1 MIKEKNSD
9 LQINTEEKSPIDSE
23 QDKDILPNQVP
34 ETEKSKEKKEKKRV
48 HKKPIAL
55 KDLENKN
62 RLLSLKKKKIQ
73 GTTSEELKTEDISN
87 LLDNETNTIF
97 NRQWNK
103 LEKGLKCNRINQYLH
118 SQEEYSLSDS
128 DKSDLKKLLYNT
140 INKGGLT
147 KNTDVSYNKDEGKII
162 KINTLI
168 FDETKRKFHIKN
180 ETAKKQKSNSKSKS
194 NIERLLKR

>member
-62 RLLSLKKKKIQ
+62 RLLSLKKKKFKEQ
-73 GTTSEELKTEDISN
+73 PV
-87 LLDNETNTIF
+87 
-97 NRQWNK
+97 
-103 LEKGLKCNRINQYLH
+103 
-118 SQEEYSLSDS
+118 
-128 DKSDLKKLLYNT
+128 
-140 INKGGLT
+140 
-147 KNTDVSYNKDEGKII
+147 KN
-162 KINTLI
+162 
-168 FDETKRKFHIKN
+168 
-180 ETAKKQKSNSKSKS
+180 
-194 NIERLLKR
+194 

>member
-1 MIKEKNSD
+1 M
-9 LQINTEEKSPIDSE
+9 
-23 QDKDILPNQVP
+23 
-34 ETEKSKEKKEKKRV
+34 
-48 HKKPIAL
+48 
-55 KDLENKN
+55 
-62 RLLSLKKKKIQ
+62 
-73 GTTSEELKTEDISN
+73 
-87 LLDNETNTIF
+87 
-97 NRQWNK
+97 
-103 LEKGLKCNRINQYLH
+103 EKGLKCNRINQYLH